1 MTYHLRAQYI
11 VVEHDK
17 EPTQALEA
25 SSADE
30 FRRRGSAR
38 RGQGRFD
45 DAIADYDEALR
56 IEPDNLDL
64 HRLKALTLHLKG
76 DMVGASQAYK
86 VAAHLLRAR
95 GCHQRADD
103 IQTMLK
109 RGLQPLPK
117 QGRN

>member
-1 MTYHLRAQYI
+1 M
-11 VVEHDK
+11 V
-17 EPTQALEA
+17 PTQALEA